1 MPNNNSSIN
10 LFDTYTMTALVEEVT
25 PVPSFFKDRFFRT
38 GEEDIF
44 STQKVLIEVA
54 DGDAQM
60 APIVARS
67 VGDIPVE
74 RGGYTVHEL
83 APAYVGVSRPLT
95 ADDLEQRGFGEAL
108 FTGTDPAKRAARL
121 MLRDFARLDARI
133 TRREEWLAVQTMMN
147 NACEMQE
154 YVDANTMGD
163 KAFLCYYEDKN
174 EHKYILGEA
183 WTMNTSAKVIFDDI
197 IAMCEKLTDRG
208 LPAEDLVIG
217 ANIASIF
224 RHHSEISKMLEKT
237 SGVIVGEINETRY
250 PGATRMGVL
259 NFGGHEL
266 TIWNVNESYMD
277 AEKVLHKYFPV
288 NGIMVSAPNCGCM
301 KYGAITQKEHGAAPE
316 AWFTRTGKR
325 IPKLKVDVNNDA
337 QSLRLACKPLPVPRN
352 RTPWIFAV
360 NE

>member
-1 MPNNNSSIN
+1 MPNTIN
-10 LFDTYTMTALVEEVT
+10 LFDTYSMMAVVEEVT
-25 PVPSFFKDRFFRT
+25 PVHSFFKDRYFRT

-44 STQKVLIEVA
+44 NSKKVLVEVM
-54 DGDAQM
+54 DGDMQM

-74 RGGYTVHEL
+74 RDGFAVYEL
-83 APAYVGVSRPLT
+83 APAYVGVSTPLT

-108 FTGTDPAKRAARL
+108 FSNDEPAKRAARL
-121 MLRDFARLDARI
+121 MLRDFNKLNAMI

-163 KAFLCYYEDKN
+163 KSFLCFYEDKN
-174 EHKYILGEA
+174 EHKYVLPEA
-183 WTMNTSAKVIFDDI
+183 WTINTSAKVIFDDV
-197 IAMCEKLTDRG
+197 IAMCEKLSDRG

-224 RHHSEISKMLEKT
+224 RHNKEISEMLKKT
-237 SGVIVGEINETRY
+237 SGVIVGEINEVKY
-250 PGATRMGVL
+250 PGATRMGTL
-259 NFGGHEL
+259 NFGGYEL
-266 TIWNVNESYMD
+266 TIWNVNETYAD
-277 AEKVLHKYFPV
+277 AQRVLHRYFPA
-288 NGIMVSAPNCGCM
+288 NGVMVTAPDSGCM

-316 AWFTRTGKR
+316 AWFTRTGTR
-325 IPKLKVDVNNDA
+325 IPKLKINVNGDE
-337 QSLRLACKPLPVPRN
+337 QSLRLACKPLAVPRR